1 MLLIWSWDECLGD
14 FKAFSWGWGVEQYL
28 HGSPLTEK
36 VDNNIFE
43 VIEGVHLVLG
53 EFSLSAGTFL
63 SHWGWVKVGWVVRWM
78 GACKST
84 QLRACFPFLFL
95 KSDGGFS

>member
-1 MLLIWSWDECLGD
+1 MGLGGRTILAWISIY
-14 FKAFSWGWGVEQYL
+14 F
-28 HGSPLTEK
+28 K

-78 GACKST
+78 GASKST
-84 QLRACFPFLFL
+84 QPRACFFSYFLSQMVVFHNL
-95 KSDGGFS
+95 RRYLE